1 MLFDFCYFTVSLCLC
16 FYLFCRWGRGFGL
29 LGTIFGN
36 DSAVNQPNSVYG
48 ILFYIFQ
55 LLLGKNSIYH
65 IDLQIMRFL
74 QQQIL
79 SKDAP
84 VQKVWQI
91 YDLWQINL
99 WPKSWY
105 YESD

>member
-1 MLFDFCYFTVSLCLC
+1 M
-16 FYLFCRWGRGFGL
+16 

-55 LLLGKNSIYH
+55 LLLGKDRIYH
-65 IDLQIMRFL
+65 IDLQIMTFL
-74 QQQIL
+74 QQQVL
-79 SKDAP
+79 SMDAP

-91 YDLWQINL
+91 
-99 WPKSWY
+99 
-105 YESD
+105 